1 MLQSGCVMVFIT
13 GVLLPVK
20 ATFLHAAL
28 RLRNIKNKVTI
39 VTCLNE
45 DNMEME
51 QSGLYYYTSLMYRG
65 SYCFEMSHY
74 ELFLKFLSSFLRTL
88 NIHNH

>member
-1 MLQSGCVMVFIT
+1 MSMLQSGCVMVFIT

-51 QSGLYYYTSLMYRG
+51 QSGLYFFNVQRKL
-65 SYCFEMSHY
+65 
-74 ELFLKFLSSFLRTL
+74 LF
-88 NIHNH
+88 

>member
-1 MLQSGCVMVFIT
+1 MMQSGCVMVFIT

-51 QSGLYYYTSLMYRG
+51 QSGLY
-65 SYCFEMSHY
+65 FFNVQE
-74 ELFLKFLSSFLRTL
+74 EVIVLKCPIMNYFSSFSAAS
-88 NIHNH
+88 